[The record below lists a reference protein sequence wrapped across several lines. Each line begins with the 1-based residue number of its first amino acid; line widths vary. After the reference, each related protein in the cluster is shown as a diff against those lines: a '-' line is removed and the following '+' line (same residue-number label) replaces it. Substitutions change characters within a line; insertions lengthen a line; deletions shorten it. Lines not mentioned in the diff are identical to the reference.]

1 MSNRILV
8 TGATGTIG
16 TALTREL
23 RGAGVPFEAI
33 SSRADTTIDGA
44 QIRHA
49 DLRDPASLQRAF
61 GGIDTLFLL
70 LPLVPEKLA
79 LARNAVGAARA
90 AGVRHIVRASGIGA
104 DPDSPYALMR
114 LQGEI
119 DALIAGSGLACTLL
133 RPAGFMQNYLTYQLG
148 QVRDGTL
155 YLAHGDTPQPMID
168 ARDIGAAAAR
178 ILAAPQAHAGRTYA
192 LTGGEALSEHD
203 VAATLSQ
210 VLDRDVRYA
219 PVSCAQAAE
228 AMRGVGMPPLLVE
241 LLDSL
246 NRYVCDGQ
254 GTAVSPD
261 LPALL
266 GRTPTRFAQFAREHA
281 AVWR

>member
-8 TGATGTIG
+8 TGASGTVG
-16 TALTREL
+16 SALTHAL
-23 RGAGVPFEAI
+23 RAAGVPFAAM
-33 SSRADTTIDGA
+33 SSRADAAIEGA
-44 QIRHA
+44 EIRRA
-49 DLRDPASLQRAF
+49 DLRDDASLQRAF
-61 GGIDTLFLL
+61 KDIDTLFLL

-79 LARNAVGAARA
+79 LARNAVAAARA

-104 DPDSPYALMR
+104 DPASPYALMR

-119 DALIAGSGLACTLL
+119 DALISGSGLAHTLL

-155 YLAHGDTPQPMID
+155 YLAHGDTRQPMID

-178 ILAAPQAHAGRTYA
+178 ILAAPPAHAGRAYT

-210 VLDRDVRYA
+210 VLGRDVRYV
-219 PVSCAQAAE
+219 PVSCAQAVE
-228 AMRGVGMPPLLVE
+228 AMRGLGMPPPLVD

-246 NRYVCDGQ
+246 NRYVCDGH
-254 GTAVSPD
+254 GTAVLPD
-261 LPALL
+261 LPAIL
-266 GRTPTRFAQFAREHA
+266 GRAPTSFARFARDHA
-281 AVWR
+281 AAWR